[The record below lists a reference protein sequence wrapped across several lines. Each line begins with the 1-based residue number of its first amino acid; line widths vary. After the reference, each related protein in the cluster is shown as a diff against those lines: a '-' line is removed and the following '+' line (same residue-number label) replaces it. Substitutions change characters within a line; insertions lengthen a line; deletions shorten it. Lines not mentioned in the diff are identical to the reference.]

1 MSFGLTAAQV
11 GLIGM
16 GAGALAGG
24 SSGSNSATTTQQNQL
39 DPRMADFLYGGG
51 GLLNGVRNLYQQQ
64 IGQGGLNPMQTAG
77 LELQRRTLMNPAYTQ
92 GFDQM
97 RNVGA
102 GLMGG
107 GVAGNPFG
115 NTMGQPQ
122 QQMPADGRAMI
133 PTAPGRAN
141 SLGFL
146 GDAIR
151 NTYQPT
157 DPLAAAYQP
166 IQQGQAPMQAP
177 VSSPLVDDMIKKY
190 NPSVDGSPYFG
201 YKPGDPIGGIA

>member
-1 MSFGLTAAQV
+1 MFITTAGGGMIASSLLGGL
-11 GLIGM
+11 L
-16 GAGALAGG
+16 GG
-24 SSGSNSATTTQQNQL
+24 SSDANSATTTQQAQL
-39 DPRMADFLYGGG
+39 DPRMADYLYGGG
-51 GLLNGVRNLYQQQ
+51 GLLGGVRNLYQQQ

-122 QQMPADGRAMI
+122 MQQMPGGRW
-133 PTAPGRAN
+133 
-141 SLGFL
+141 
-146 GDAIR
+146 
-151 NTYQPT
+151 
-157 DPLAAAYQP
+157 
-166 IQQGQAPMQAP
+166 
-177 VSSPLVDDMIKKY
+177 
-190 NPSVDGSPYFG
+190 PSVDPDCAGSFKLARLSRGCDSQYVPAHRPARG
-201 YKPGDPIGGIA
+201 GVSADPAGAGSCAGARRVSAGGRHDQEIQPERGWLAVLRLQAG